1 MNQSLSEIED
11 TPAYAA
17 HWIIGYVLLAMVALH
32 FASLS
37 GPADLSTA
45 RNPSSWANR

>member
-1 MNQSLSEIED
+1 MNESPLEIED

-17 HWIIGYVLLAMVALH
+17 HWIVGYVLLAVVTFH
-32 FASLS
+32 FAALPV
-37 GPADLSTA
+37 PADLAAA

>member
-1 MNQSLSEIED
+1 MNESLSEIED

-17 HWIIGYVLLAMVALH
+17 HWIIGYVLLAMVAFH
-32 FASLS
+32 FASLPR
-37 GPADLSTA
+37 PADLSVP